1 MHSFCLQDIA
11 LQMRDFN
18 DAIPITVQMFKVRD
32 SRHGKVYLPEV
43 FVIMEG
49 VAANKKDNHK
59 VHGMR
64 KRKEDYLK
72 RDDPATLAKQLP
84 EPTKSLMAAQHVVL
98 KEAEKTK
105 EAKEIQQLQN
115 AVEEGID
122 VKEQREV
129 LFAMERENEERR
141 RAIAR
146 QGMPIPGQEPPPR
159 APGMIHGG
167 GNLDPTRQP
176 PPNQYIKQQSYPCD
190 GQQSHAYEP
199 VPGTGGTA
207 PPTDH
212 TQQRNL
218 QGQPCNLQASPHP
231 DQYHV
236 PPPHQQHQPQDP
248 QYRLGEDPHRQGLQK
263 PPNFP
268 QQPDPQ
274 TQVAPYHDQ
283 SQTQGRAPQQ
293 SSRPDIP
300 RAQINPPPVAMVPP
314 AREGNAHFCHLRPD
328 QHQETKT
335 RQHTN
340 EDQRDT
346 PPDPLP
352 SPAYSQQKGQF
363 DTHPK
368 SPHTS
373 MQTTLHQIAQ
383 QLSKEASEYEQ
394 KLQELETS
402 KEQINTEMEA
412 LHKIN
417 EELEQQVSEFQESI
431 SQKEADLKELRDI
444 LNQKSKESDQLLEQL
459 SDKTVEAEALQQQLV
474 EQTGALQQQLDD
486 RTQESETFHQQVTEK
501 TLELNCLQQQLDAKT
516 QESTQLQEEVAHKT
530 VETEALQ
537 QQLVERTG
545 ALQQQL
551 NDRTQESETF
561 HQQVTEKTLEVNHLQ
576 QQLDA
581 KIQESTQLQQEV
593 AQSRQDSTQLRNQVE
608 QLRQESAQHQQQI
621 REKDDENQ
629 QIQARIDTAIAYLR
643 GSPVTSQVGFDAIE
657 LWEVPREELQVS
669 NTMLGTGA
677 WGYVTEGKFR
687 GQKVA
692 VKCLHQGILSQYSI
706 NQVRREISIMA
717 QVRHPNLVLL
727 IAAVLDV
734 RTGPMIITELLSTS
748 LRSAY
753 ENNRLL
759 EHSKLPVL
767 RDVASALN
775 YLHSHRRPILH
786 RDVSSANIL
795 LESMPNDAWKAKLS
809 DFGSANLVRLST
821 TPGEGAIV
829 YAAPEVRT
837 DVRGPQTPK
846 VDVYSF
852 GVLTCEVITT
862 QFPDPDRFQDM
873 VQQVNHSSPIVHEM
887 ITNCTKHHPNER
899 PTMHDILNALD
910 ALIS

>member
-1 MHSFCLQDIA
+1 
-11 LQMRDFN
+11 
-18 DAIPITVQMFKVRD
+18 MFKVRD

-49 VAANKKDNHK
+49 VAANKKDHHK

-98 KEAEKTK
+98 KEAEETK

-115 AVEEGID
+115 AVEEDID

-129 LFAMERENEERR
+129 LLAWERENEERK
-141 RAIAR
+141 RASQR
-146 QGMPIPGQEPPPR
+146 QGIPIPGQEPPPK

-176 PPNQYIKQQSYPCD
+176 PPNHQTALNQYRKQQSYPCD
-190 GQQSHAYEP
+190 RQQSHTYEP
-199 VPGTGGTA
+199 IPGNSGTA
-207 PPTDH
+207 PPTDR

-218 QGQPCNLQASPHP
+218 QEQQYNLQANPHP

-236 PPPHQQHQPQDP
+236 PPPHQQLQPQDP
-248 QYRLGEDPHRQGLQK
+248 QYCLGEDPHRQGLLK
-263 PPNFP
+263 PPN
-268 QQPDPQ
+268 
-274 TQVAPYHDQ
+274 
-283 SQTQGRAPQQ
+283 
-293 SSRPDIP
+293 
-300 RAQINPPPVAMVPP
+300 
-314 AREGNAHFCHLRPD
+314 
-328 QHQETKT
+328 
-335 RQHTN
+335 
-340 EDQRDT
+340 QRDT

-431 SQKEADLKELRDI
+431 SQKKADLKELRDI

-516 QESTQLQEEVAHKT
+516 
-530 VETEALQ
+530 
-537 QQLVERTG
+537 R
-545 ALQQQL
+545 
-551 NDRTQESETF
+551 
-561 HQQVTEKTLEVNHLQ
+561 
-576 QQLDA
+576 
-581 KIQESTQLQQEV
+581 ESTQLQQEV

-727 IAAVLDV
+727 IAAVLDA

-862 QFPDPDRFQDM
+862 QFPNPDRFQDM
-873 VQQVNHSSPIVHEM
+873 VRQVNHSSPIVHEM
-887 ITNCTKHHPNER
+887 ITNCTKYHPNER